1 MAADLTTPRFV
12 PPDLIEIIA
21 TGRRSRHPAAI
32 PPSAAALDLARRCFA
47 ALDLTCLDETAPPAR
62 IEALCKQAVSP
73 FGQVAAICVYPEYI
87 RTAREAL
94 DLAGLGAVR
103 VASVA
108 NFPSG
113 RADVGDAALEVRRA
127 VAAGADE
134 VDVVFPWRALLA
146 GDARVG
152 EALVAACREAC
163 GDRARLKVI
172 LESGMLDTSDML
184 RKASQ
189 TALRAGADFL
199 KTSTGKAAVHAT
211 PAAAEVMLQCI
222 AERGGSV
229 GFKASGGLR
238 RLEDA
243 APYFALADALLG
255 PEWATPQRFRLGA
268 SSLLDAINAE
278 LGGGNGAAS
287 GGY

>member
-1 MAADLTTPRFV
+1 M
-12 PPDLIEIIA
+12 
-21 TGRRSRHPAAI
+21 
-32 PPSAAALDLARRCFA
+32 DLARRCLA
-47 ALDLTCLDETAPPAR
+47 ALDLTCLDETAPPSR
-62 IEALCKQAVSP
+62 IDALCRQAVSR
-73 FGQVAAICVYPEYI
+73 FGHVAAICVYPEYI

-94 DLAGLGAVR
+94 DLAGLGDVR
-103 VASVA
+103 VATVS

-113 RADVGDAALEVRRA
+113 RADVEEAALEVRRA

-146 GDARVG
+146 GDERVG
-152 EALVAACREAC
+152 EALVAACRKAC
-163 GDRARLKVI
+163 GYRVHLKVI
-172 LESGMLDTSDML
+172 LESGMLDASGML
-184 RKASQ
+184 RKASLA
-189 TALRAGADFL
+189 ALRAGADFI

-222 AERGGSV
+222 AERGGSC

-268 SSLLDAINAE
+268 SSLLDAIHAE
-278 LGGGNGAAS
+278 LGGTGNGAAS